1 MIVNV
6 TVQEFLTQN
15 VFCCFHASR
24 KYPSVRQ
31 YNLIQKVQ
39 KKTTTTATAVAAAVA
54 TVDEFFGGIS
64 FLSRFEHWAMC
75 CVFFSGPKVKTS
87 KIDHR
92 VLLLGIQPQVIFI
105 IDCI

>member
-15 VFCCFHASR
+15 VFLLFSCVAQISKCET
-24 KYPSVRQ
+24 
-31 YNLIQKVQ
+31 IQFNPKSAE
-39 KKTTTTATAVAAAVA
+39 KTTTTATAVAAAVA
-54 TVDEFFGGIS
+54 TVDGFFGGIS

-92 VLLLGIQPQVIFI
+92 VL
-105 IDCI
+105 CCS